1 MAALCHRLCSLTK
14 GVRPVFTAASP
25 SHRKDANRLL
35 EMQLAE
41 HLISS
46 PSRINKL
53 HERYTGRKTRC
64 KTMAEASTTCHG
76 RRHFV
81 FIDVIRVVILCS
93 GIVNLEHRRSIW
105 CLWLFEWKSKVDV
118 FHCSELARWHKSQK
132 EWDPNLKVESIS
144 SSKFFTSGQIIRE
157 I

>member
-53 HERYTGRKTRC
+53 HERYTGRKTRR
-64 KTMAEASTTCHG
+64 KTRWPQLPWHAMGADI
-76 RRHFV
+76 